1 MPNSHRPA
9 LRDARTNC
17 HLSATQLE
25 CGKNFL
31 IMFSK
36 LSACGRLGSGRIAAI
51 DWLGLDLSVSILNMF
66 SFQINCRR
74 LSQFVENPIHTVDAD
89 ATKQFFRIGSGR
101 VNFFLY
107 NFPCFLLRHA
117 VYVDYLYSTP
127 WVKKQD
133 TKHLPITFPN
143 VNRFSKFFHCQT
155 QRQICNKIIF

>member
-36 LSACGRLGSGRIAAI
+36 LSACGRLGSGHIAAI

-101 VNFFLY
+101 VNFFCIISRVSYFVMLY
-107 NFPCFLLRHA
+107 MWTIYILHRESKKTRH
-117 VYVDYLYSTP
+117 
-127 WVKKQD
+127 
-133 TKHLPITFPN
+133 
-143 VNRFSKFFHCQT
+143 
-155 QRQICNKIIF
+155 

>member
-9 LRDARTNC
+9 RRDARTNC

-101 VNFFLY
+101 VNFFCIISRVSYFVMLY
-107 NFPCFLLRHA
+107 MWTIYILHRE
-117 VYVDYLYSTP
+117 S
-127 WVKKQD
+127 KKQD